1 MKRLGRALQAMDL
14 RNYEYQSDFARRYVA
29 EGVAKGRAD
38 MVTKLLTLRFGPLTE
53 QAQTRISQ
61 ASIAELDEIGVRLLT
76 AQTLDQ
82 ALG

>member
-1 MKRLGRALQAMDL
+1 MQRRRPSDL

-29 EGVAKGRAD
+29 EGVARGVAKGRAD
-38 MVTKLLTLRFGPLTE
+38 LVTKLLTLRFGQLTE
-53 QAQTRISQ
+53 HAQTRISQ